1 MTPTDTDGLPTW
13 TQRIQFQSGEHC
25 DVELSPEL
33 VALTQDLLWDRV
45 YGVSANIDTLK
56 DRIREYIVEAL
67 PESLRHSAVE
77 DWDTVIFQLEDT
89 VADCL
94 PI

>member
-1 MTPTDTDGLPTW
+1 M
-13 TQRIQFQSGEHC
+13 TQRIEFLSGDHC
-25 DVELSPEL
+25 DIEISPAL

-45 YGVSANIDTLK
+45 YGVSANIYPLK

-77 DWDTVIFQLEDT
+77 DWDTVIFQLEHT
-89 VADCL
+89 VADTH

>member
-1 MTPTDTDGLPTW
+1 MK
-13 TQRIQFQSGEHC
+13 QRIEFLSGDHC
-25 DVELSPEL
+25 DIELSPAL
-33 VALTQDLLWDRV
+33 VALTQDLLADRV

-56 DRIREYIVEAL
+56 DRIREHIVEAV

-89 VADCL
+89 VADTD